1 MYERLLWLPR
11 RAPVI
16 VAALVIGVAL
26 ALVACGGGSS
36 SSSNSGATDTPAPT
50 IPAGAPFIDM
60 DSLAFKPGKLTV
72 KSGETVYFKNS
83 ETALHTVTVN
93 GDNKSGPMR
102 KGAVFTLAAGAAGRY
117 QITCDYHPQMNA
129 VLTVE

>member
-1 MYERLLWLPR
+1 MYESLSSLGRRPHLILL
-11 RAPVI
+11 
-16 VAALVIGVAL
+16 ALVVGAAL
-26 ALVACGGGSS
+26 ALVACGGDSS
-36 SSSNSGATDTPAPT
+36 SSSNSAATDTPAPT
-50 IPAGAPFIDM
+50 VPAGAPFIDM
-60 DSLAFKPGKLTV
+60 DSLAYKPNKLTV

-102 KGAVFTLAAGAAGRY
+102 KGAEFTLVAGAAGRY

-129 VLTVE
+129 VLTVQ